1 MKIIYETPEGGVAVV
16 TAAPGTP
23 IANLVSKVVPYG
35 ASWDM
40 VEDSVI
46 PTDRTFRDAWEKSGS
61 TIVEDL
67 VKVKAIATGTL
78 RQSAIKVIDSYDIR
92 NDLGEATAYNKATIV
107 TAYQDC
113 LADITGYT
121 TVAEVKTCLNMF
133 KTTYEN

>member
-16 TAAPGTP
+16 SPTSGIPV
-23 IANLVSKVVPYG
+23 ANLVSEVVPYG
-35 ASWDM
+35 AAWDM

-46 PTDRTFRDAWEKSGS
+46 PTDRTFRNAWEKSGS

-67 VKVKAIATGTL
+67 VKAKVIAADNLRNCAI
-78 RQSAIKVIDSYDIR
+78 RVIDSYDIR

-121 TVAEVKTCLNMF
+121 TVAEVKACLNMF